1 MQPFGEKVYFCFS
14 SVSSLIYLFF
24 SVKGLLNFDVMEGIG
39 LEDVKKKKTD
49 SFGTSTACMIL
60 RLEYI
65 LAIKD
70 VS

>member
-1 MQPFGEKVYFCFS
+1 MVQSFGEKVYFCFS
-14 SVSSLIYLFF
+14 SVSSLIFF
-24 SVKGLLNFDVMEGIG
+24 SEKGLLNFDVMEGIG
-39 LEDVKKKKTD
+39 LKDVKKKKTD